1 MKSITTILLIA
12 FTLFLGTT
20 KVLAQE
26 KEPIENLTVEKHKLL
41 QEQRDV
47 MKANREAF
55 KASLTAE
62 QLAILKDRTL
72 TKEQQQSA
80 LVATFTD
87 AQKAI
92 LSENKEKAKAL
103 KEEFKTTLTKEQRQQ
118 LHAEKENKIREKLSE
133 IKERKVRK
141 N

>member
-1 MKSITTILLIA
+1 MKSITTILIITI
-12 FTLFLGTT
+12 TLFLGST
-20 KVLAQE
+20 KTFAQE
-26 KEPIENLTVEKHKLL
+26 KELKENLTVEQQKLL

-62 QLAILKDRTL
+62 QLAILKDRSL
-72 TKEQQQSA
+72 TREQQQAA

-87 AQKAI
+87 VQKAI
-92 LSENKEKAKAL
+92 LNENREKAKAL
-103 KEEFKTTLTKEQRQQ
+103 KEDFKTSLTKEQRQQ
-118 LHAEKENKIREKLSE
+118 LHSQNENKIREKLSE
-133 IKERKVRK
+133 IKERRIRK

>member
-1 MKSITTILLIA
+1 MKSITTILIITI
-12 FTLFLGTT
+12 TLFLGST
-20 KVLAQE
+20 KTFAQE
-26 KEPIENLTVEKHKLL
+26 KELKENLTVEQQKLL

-62 QLAILKDRTL
+62 QLAILKDGSL
-72 TKEQQQSA
+72 TREQQQAA
-80 LVATFTD
+80 LVATFSD

-92 LSENKEKAKAL
+92 LNENREKAKAL

-118 LHAEKENKIREKLSE
+118 LHSQNENKIREKLSE
-133 IKERKVRK
+133 IKERRIRK